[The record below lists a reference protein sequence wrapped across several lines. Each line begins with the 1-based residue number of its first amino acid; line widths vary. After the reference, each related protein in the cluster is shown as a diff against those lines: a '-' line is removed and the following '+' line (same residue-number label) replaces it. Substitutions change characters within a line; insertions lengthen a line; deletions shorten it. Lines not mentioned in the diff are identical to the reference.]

1 MSKKNEIK
9 TRRHWRPNVHFK
21 RLYSDSLGKEIRI
34 RVTPRVLRTIDKCG
48 GLDEYL
54 LGEKPR
60 RIKELGMGGWKLRW
74 MIMNTDRV
82 KERFRVQREKLGLP
96 PLEFSETEE
105 AERLQALAD
114 IDAELAQDEEF
125 DIGGEEL
132 GAALQEGVEG
142 EQEEGFM
149 DEKPPGGP
157 KTV

>member
-21 RLYSDSLGKEIRI
+21 RLFSDSLGARIRI

-74 MIMNTDRV
+74 MVMNTDKC

-105 AERLQALAD
+105 AERIRALEN
-114 IDAELAQDEEF
+114 IDAELAKDGEF

-132 GAALQEGVEG
+132 EAALQEGVEG

-149 DEKPPGGP
+149 DEKSPGDG
-157 KTV
+157 KIV